1 MKVNLFVLNRPV
13 PVAKQDQSKKDP
25 NQPPAPEELEPKAES
40 APAESQASK
49 AATKEATKTGK
60 RRGPYRPSHKA
71 TFVGLLV
78 VGAILAINAVVI
90 AFIIQHHG
98 PTNSKL
104 TNGQVTINSS
114 ALDKLGVSN
123 SPIGDAG
130 IQLTVGPNAKF
141 NGNVQVAG
149 NETIA
154 GKLNLN
160 STFSAASASLNQ
172 LQAGNATLSQLN
184 VNGGGTFSSL
194 NVRSNLVVSGST
206 QLQGIVTISQPLTI
220 GSNLSVAGS
229 VLVGGA
235 LRVGSFQTNNL
246 IMGGHVQTVGSPP
259 GVSPGS
265 ALGSYGTA
273 TISGNDESGTVA
285 VNAGAGAS
293 SGIVASVSFTSSYSS
308 IPNIVVTPVGYGLL
322 VYITRSTS
330 GFTIYVS
337 GLTPLAAGNGYQF
350 DYMVEQ

>member
-1 MKVNLFVLNRPV
+1 M
-13 PVAKQDQSKKDP
+13 ADTEDQAQKNT
-25 NQPPAPEELEPKAES
+25 NQPVPEELKPKADN
-40 APAESQASK
+40 AAAEASSTK
-49 AATKEATKTGK
+49 ATTTTPTKATKR

-71 TFVGLLV
+71 TFLGLMV

-98 PTNSKL
+98 KSNSNLAK
-104 TNGQVTINSS
+104 GQVTINSS

-149 NETIA
+149 NESIA
-154 GKLNLN
+154 GKLSLN
-160 STFSAASASLNQ
+160 STFTAASASLNQ
-172 LQAGNATLSQLN
+172 LQAGNTTLSQLS
-184 VNGGGTFSSL
+184 VNGNGTFSNL
-194 NVRSNLVVSGST
+194 NVRSNLVVTGST
-206 QLQGIVTISQPLTI
+206 QLQGPVTVSQAFTI
-220 GSNLSVAGS
+220 GNNLSVAGS

-259 GVSPGS
+259 SVSRGG

-285 VNAGAGAS
+285 VNAGTGAG
-293 SGIVASVSFTSSYSS
+293 SGVAAYVSFSSPYST
-308 IPNIVVTPVGYGLL
+308 IPNIVVTPVGYGLV
-322 VYITRSTS
+322 VYITRSTT
-330 GFTIYVS
+330 GFTINVS

-350 DYMVEQ
+350 DYIVEQ